1 MIIIIILK
9 KTLLEKGMD
18 IINQTLNKNL
28 DKLVSNVGAA
38 TAAGGAASTVL
49 KSNLPP
55 IQKLAL
61 AGASAAIVGAS
72 TKIGISVG
80 EAIVKNNVLNNGND
94 NKTPIDQETP
104 SPDTSFI
111 SSILEKSELISP
123 L

>member
-1 MIIIIILK
+1 LNIIITIIILLFFNFINVDHFIYCEGDDEITSDTNNKNQTNIVIESDNYYHIK
-9 KTLLEKGMD
+9 KDSVNVDKGMD

-61 AGASAAIVGAS
+61 AGASAANS
-72 TKIGISVG
+72 RC
-80 EAIVKNNVLNNGND
+80 
-94 NKTPIDQETP
+94 
-104 SPDTSFI
+104 FY
-111 SSILEKSELISP
+111 
-123 L
+123 